1 MLPFIENPYFKCY
14 NKPKKDYSERKMKE
28 FNVEKFKIRLKD
40 KTNKEEVEKVQRL
53 RYLYLLKDYNP
64 SLPAEG
70 VDADGYDDVSDSILV
85 IDTEKDVIAGTYR
98 VATND
103 TINGHKFLTEDEYDI
118 HELIESGE
126 RFLELGRAVVHV
138 DYRNGFVI
146 QLLLLAIYHY
156 ATEHNCKYYIGLCS
170 FHGVDPSIYD
180 HGFSFLARDYSFKKY
195 NITACN
201 NAFDLHFI
209 DDDKI
214 DILKAKEQVALKK
227 KPKKQATK
235 EQLKSAEEFIK
246 ALGLDKE

>member
-1 MLPFIENPYFKCY
+1 
-14 NKPKKDYSERKMKE
+14 MKE
-28 FNVEKFKIRLKD
+28 FNVEKFKIRLMD

-214 DILKAKEQVALKK
+214 DILKAKEQLPSLLRMYLRLGHRVCVGGSIDYNFNSCDVLIILDSDAINIKYFNRMMK
-227 KPKKQATK
+227 INTK
-235 EQLKSAEEFIK
+235 
-246 ALGLDKE
+246 D